1 LSRLRKTF
9 WGCKDKKELIICN
22 KVQKN

>member
-1 LSRLRKTF
+1 LSRLRKSF